1 MGLFANDDR
10 NIPWNEVYSNL
21 KMRGKRHSEPSRYP
35 WEAVYSLRGKKT
47 VANLPWQMGL
57 QSPMLRGKKA
67 APRLPWAM
75 NLQIPMLRGKKSKPR
90 VNLPWKMHLKSPM
103 LRGKKSSM
111 EALPMKMT
119 IDNQM
124 SLGNDEDLTDIPKV
138 KPVIDEMLL
147 GKKKKN
153 FLTKTNAIKFDY
165 LSPMFMY
172 FMKKHSGVE

>member
-1 MGLFANDDR
+1 
-10 NIPWNEVYSNL
+10 
-21 KMRGKRHSEPSRYP
+21 
-35 WEAVYSLRGKKT
+35 
-47 VANLPWQMGL
+47 
-57 QSPMLRGKKA
+57 
-67 APRLPWAM
+67 
-75 NLQIPMLRGKKSKPR
+75 
-90 VNLPWKMHLKSPM
+90 
-103 LRGKKSSM
+103 M

-138 KPVIDEMLL
+138 KQVIDEMLL